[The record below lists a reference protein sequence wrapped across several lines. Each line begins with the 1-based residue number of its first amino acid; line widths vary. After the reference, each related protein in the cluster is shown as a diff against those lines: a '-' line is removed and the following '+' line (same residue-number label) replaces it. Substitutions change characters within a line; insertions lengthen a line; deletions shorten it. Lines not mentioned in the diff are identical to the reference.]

1 MHICEYFDVRQ
12 IFDPGAN
19 GVGREKGR
27 VERGEGIN
35 LFWNEFKEATPFY
48 FLNGLQL
55 PSIEKRNDPSTWTK
69 MTCPTPQISH
79 SYSEG
84 IFIILF
90 SVLMAVK
97 QPGYNDRWL
106 VNIQYLLFF
115 FTWQIDSN
123 LKHFKKIKG
132 KRTKLGSNT
141 NMRTVF
147 FQPRFSRILFNP
159 LRAFC
164 VLVKYAILCVLPG
177 QNMLLFPEK
186 ISLCLVD
193 ACA

>member
-48 FLNGLQL
+48 FLSGLQL

-90 SVLMAVK
+90 SVLIAVK

-115 FTWQIDSN
+115 F
-123 LKHFKKIKG
+123 HM
-132 KRTKLGSNT
+132 T
-141 NMRTVF
+141 NW
-147 FQPRFSRILFNP
+147 FQPETLQKDQRQKDETGF
-159 LRAFC
+159 
-164 VLVKYAILCVLPG
+164 KYEHENC
-177 QNMLLFPEK
+177 LL
-186 ISLCLVD
+186 ST
-193 ACA
+193 